1 MATPP
6 IKSCMRCTS
15 YLTCTDKQKNTR
27 GHYCIKFKRLKEIED
42 VSDLGSVLLAPEH
55 EDDAPVK
62 KPPKKRSAPDSKGAS
77 AFGVSA
83 DEPEFDIEV
92 HEEMPDNFILDAMQ
106 RAYDPHTNT
115 VRDLRVDDTQ
125 LKLAKNYYD
134 YCANLSG
141 TRIKMPFAR
150 QLWICLMLMGEMC
163 PKCTHPKA
171 QDMFNIPVDLD
182 PHKLARSMTLL
193 EYGVCPKCGSTR
205 HSLIQAG
212 LLNDYYELVF
222 VAGQRCVTGDTRV
235 LTSDGMLTF
244 DQLAERHAA
253 SYVDSQHGFV
263 SYHGPK
269 LVNDNGDLLKP
280 SHFYRSKK
288 GKVLEITLSTG
299 QRLKGTPD
307 HPILLSDGTWRKLGH
322 MDVGCEVY
330 VPHGQRIF
338 SNKTVSIAGVVLT
351 PMLSG
356 YLGYVTSEGHS
367 YYDENSNRV
376 TSVNVSNNDADVL
389 DYCRAAL
396 SKSFASYEPSVG
408 RRPTVV
414 RVFKREI
421 TAVLD
426 KFMGGQLSQ
435 ERLSA
440 QRFIPQ
446 SVLSSPMDVVQ
457 EYMRC
462 LFEGDGYASK
472 HGVSYTSISKRLA
485 EDVQQVLLNF
495 GIPCAITHKDKIATN
510 GSASQVPV
518 TAYSVVISG
527 HKALSNFQHYIGF
540 KSTRKNLRLSKRVAH
555 LAGQKLSS
563 VAWYDKL
570 SDHDVVAVDA
580 WFRGVDTGF
589 VNSKHSQFFD
599 TLERPRTY
607 TVRGLTGVRWRYGK
621 VGRTW
626 LKSSIQTVLDCD
638 RVKMSMT
645 KELHAEALRLIDL
658 CDEQAGYAYVTSV
671 VQVDAAV
678 TYDVHIPKHHRFMA
692 NGLLNHNSGK
702 STVAATLVTY
712 MLHRYLK
719 SPKLSSLAAG
729 IQDFTPLTMSFV
741 ALTATK
747 ALKLLWVPIRD
758 MIGAS
763 QWFED
768 YFALLDRIGR
778 ETGRELYQFKPN
790 GTYCRVFHKSL
801 ELLPDGPSKR
811 NLRGATRAC
820 AVTDELGWFP
830 YNPKPDEDADQAEER
845 ERANADEVYTALDNS
860 LATVRTAVPAL
871 YAKGVFTYPQ
881 AMNLNLSSPASWKD
895 KIMRLWKESQDSKLA
910 LGVKAATWDISP
922 MYTRDHPFIVDKFN
936 RNARNAARDFGA
948 EPPAL
953 SSTIFDRD
961 ILAKLFNQKMW
972 YRPSYENHVDKTV
985 ANLVAEFEPQQ
996 LPPAVLSLDAGVVN
1010 NSFALTLL
1018 FKTGDT
1024 YVTPLVLEVIPE
1036 DGKPINFPRMYAQVI
1051 KPIIQSC
1058 NVRLVVSDRWNS
1070 IYVLDQIREDF
1081 PNKVITRQITLKT
1094 ADFKEFR
1101 ALVASGQLLMPELE
1115 LGIGQ
1120 IETATDYRTAFKRYA
1135 ASHLFSQFLT
1145 IQEIAGMFYKGEG
1158 STDDILRSLIVASTA
1173 LLDAKLSEYMRSCQT
1188 IDRSATSTQAVVLV
1202 GSRYGAMSVLGWNRY

>member
-193 EYGVCPKCGSTR
+193 EYGVCPKCRSTR
-205 HSLIQAG
+205 HSLIQDG

-222 VAGQRCVTGDTRV
+222 VAGQR
-235 LTSDGMLTF
+235 
-244 DQLAERHAA
+244 
-253 SYVDSQHGFV
+253 
-263 SYHGPK
+263 
-269 LVNDNGDLLKP
+269 
-280 SHFYRSKK
+280 
-288 GKVLEITLSTG
+288 
-299 QRLKGTPD
+299 
-307 HPILLSDGTWRKLGH
+307 
-322 MDVGCEVY
+322 
-330 VPHGQRIF
+330 
-338 SNKTVSIAGVVLT
+338 
-351 PMLSG
+351 
-356 YLGYVTSEGHS
+356 
-367 YYDENSNRV
+367 
-376 TSVNVSNNDADVL
+376 
-389 DYCRAAL
+389 
-396 SKSFASYEPSVG
+396 
-408 RRPTVV
+408 
-414 RVFKREI
+414 
-421 TAVLD
+421 
-426 KFMGGQLSQ
+426 
-435 ERLSA
+435 
-440 QRFIPQ
+440 
-446 SVLSSPMDVVQ
+446 
-457 EYMRC
+457 
-462 LFEGDGYASK
+462 
-472 HGVSYTSISKRLA
+472 
-485 EDVQQVLLNF
+485 
-495 GIPCAITHKDKIATN
+495 
-510 GSASQVPV
+510 
-518 TAYSVVISG
+518 
-527 HKALSNFQHYIGF
+527 
-540 KSTRKNLRLSKRVAH
+540 
-555 LAGQKLSS
+555 
-563 VAWYDKL
+563 
-570 SDHDVVAVDA
+570 
-580 WFRGVDTGF
+580 
-589 VNSKHSQFFD
+589 
-599 TLERPRTY
+599 
-607 TVRGLTGVRWRYGK
+607 
-621 VGRTW
+621 
-626 LKSSIQTVLDCD
+626 
-638 RVKMSMT
+638 
-645 KELHAEALRLIDL
+645 
-658 CDEQAGYAYVTSV
+658 
-671 VQVDAAV
+671 
-678 TYDVHIPKHHRFMA
+678 
-692 NGLLNHNSGK
+692 SGK

-719 SPKLSSLAAG
+719 SPKLSSLATG

-741 ALTATK
+741 ALTVTK

-778 ETGRELYQFKPN
+778 ETGRELYQFKPT

-801 ELLPDGPSKR
+801 ELMPEGPSKR

-1018 FKTGDT
+1018 FKAGDT

-1158 STDDILRSLIVASTA
+1158 ATDDILRSLIVASTA